1 VTEIRPQLSLEWG
14 FWVSQS
20 MQVCFRE
27 ETKLWNLILMQFL
40 KKKIREK
47 IDKILVGNHVELL
60 VELEWL
66 KSLHNRVWN
75 EGLGF
80 PQLMQVCFC
89 ENKTLDLILMHL
101 FVTLSQ
107 EVSSC
112 CIFCGGFKIIVL
124 EEVDHAITSGCR
136 AGDGWAAATAA
147 AAAMDHDAASS
158 TGHAATAS

>member
-1 VTEIRPQLSLEWG
+1 V
-14 FWVSQS
+14 
-20 MQVCFRE
+20 
-27 ETKLWNLILMQFL
+27 
-40 KKKIREK
+40 
-47 IDKILVGNHVELL
+47 D
-60 VELEWL
+60 LEWL
-66 KSLHNRVWN
+66 KSVHNRVWN

-80 PQLMQVCFC
+80 PQPMQVCFR

-107 EVSSC
+107 EASSC
-112 CIFCGGFKIIVL
+112 CVFCGGFKIIVL
-124 EEVDHAITSGCR
+124 EEVDHAITSGYR